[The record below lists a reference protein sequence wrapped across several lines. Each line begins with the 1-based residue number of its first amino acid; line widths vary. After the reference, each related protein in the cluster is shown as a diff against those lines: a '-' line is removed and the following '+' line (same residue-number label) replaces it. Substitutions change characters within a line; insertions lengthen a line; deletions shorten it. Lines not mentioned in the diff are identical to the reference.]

1 MSNKCHCN
9 MQFHTNLSFSEL
21 EITFTSHFMY
31 AGHTY
36 EYLQNISKKTY
47 IHRYSRGSHQ
57 ILPSLICKIKSNL
70 VLVLCKHL
78 LWPYL

>member
-1 MSNKCHCN
+1 

-47 IHRYSRGSHQ
+47 IVEAA
-57 ILPSLICKIKSNL
+57 IKYY
-70 VLVLCKHL
+70 
-78 LWPYL
+78 PA